1 MTLLERL
8 RVDRGLSQFEV
19 EQASGVNHKT
29 LVKYEQAL
37 TDRLQF
43 NTLGKLGRF
52 YGVPASDL
60 LIDIRQIVAERE
72 AVADAA

>member
-8 RVDRGLSQFEV
+8 RVDRGLSQLEV

-37 TDRLQF
+37 TEASSF
-43 NTLGKLGRF
+43 KTLAQARRF
-52 YGVPASDL
+52 YEVPASTC
-60 LIDIRQIVAERE
+60 
-72 AVADAA
+72 